1 MKKNCSETIVI
12 KSAEIAHFSKSPGV
26 LESSKSRLFESV
38 KKNLTFQLFIMQI
51 CAKFAKNGK
60 LVMFSKDMLLS
71 KNPQFLTN
79 PYETLSK

>member
-12 KSAEIAHFSKSPGV
+12 KLAKIAHFSKSPGV
-26 LESSKSRLFESV
+26 LESSKSRLFEFV
-38 KKNLTFQLFIMQI
+38 KKSLTFQLFIMQI
-51 CAKFAKNGK
+51 FAKFPKNGK
-60 LVMFSKDMLLS
+60 SVMFSKDMLLL

>member
-12 KSAEIAHFSKSPGV
+12 KSAKIAFFSKSPGV
-26 LESSKSRLFESV
+26 LESSKSRLLESV

-51 CAKFAKNGK
+51 CAKFAKNRK
-60 LVMFSKDMLLS
+60 SVMVSKDMLLS
-71 KNPQFLTN
+71 KNPRFLTN

>member
-1 MKKNCSETIVI
+1 MAKKSVKIGQ
-12 KSAEIAHFSKSPGV
+12 FSKSLGV
-26 LESSKSRLFESV
+26 LESSKSRLLESV

-51 CAKFAKNGK
+51 CAKFSKNGK